1 MRKIWAFKTFTN
13 AALLTLTFYPLPF
26 FWNKFVGKSIKITQ
40 NPSLFQMQYMA
51 YSVASSSPNHDINDF
66 DGIPRKFGVV
76 DIFNSLF
83 LSRIQWAKKGV
94 KLGTI
99 FSFIKK
105 MLLKFPFSA
114 FTLSKLNATIFFA
127 QFKYIKAFWGVFF
140 QISL

>member
-13 AALLTLTFYPLPF
+13 AALLKSTFYPLPF

-76 DIFNSLF
+76 DIFNPLF

-114 FTLSKLNATIFFA
+114 FTLSKLNATIFFLLN
-127 QFKYIKAFWGVFF
+127 
-140 QISL
+140 SST